1 VPRPTVALLVTAYFF
16 GSHAD
21 VLGTRMIEGY
31 EWRGEALVEP
41 RVRVASMYLEQPE
54 GAPLR
59 AGQDLRPDIG
69 VGIARRNGVPL
80 FPTVGEAIGLGK
92 GGVAVDGVVIIGEHG
107 DYEDNE
113 YGQKLY
119 PRRRLFDA
127 AVATMV
133 GAGRTVPVFN
143 DKHLSYSVTDAH
155 AMVGTAH
162 RLGVPMLA
170 GSTIPLTWRLPT
182 ATEWPLGEPMTGAVT
197 VGYGDV
203 ESYGFHALE
212 GHQAHVERR
221 SGGERGVV
229 SVRAFNGAAARSA
242 CTDGLVD
249 PGLLTVALSRFDL
262 DPAARA
268 RAVAAVSDVFLCDH
282 ADGLSSA
289 VVICQGVIGNWA
301 SACRGPRHEMSCQM
315 WLPGARPGLPSDH
328 FAFLARQ
335 IESLV
340 LTGQSPYPT
349 ERTLLTTCILD
360 VAMRSRHAGGL
371 RLSDPGLAVAY
382 EPVAHVPDTGVHS
395 RYPEPVRTS
404 AATTG

>member
-1 VPRPTVALLVTAYFF
+1 MPRPTVALLVTSYFF

-21 VLGTRMIEGY
+21 VLGTRLIEGY
-31 EWRGEALVEP
+31 EWAGEAVAQP
-41 RVRVASMYLEQPE
+41 RVRVASMYLEQPD

-59 AGQDLRPDIG
+59 AGQELRPDIG
-69 VGIARRNGVPL
+69 VGIAKRCGVPL
-80 FPTVGEAIGLGK
+80 FPTVGEAIGLGQ
-92 GGVAVDGVVIIGEHG
+92 GGVAVDGVLIIGEHG

-127 AVATMV
+127 TFATMV
-133 GAGRTVPVFN
+133 AAGRTVPVFN
-143 DKHLSYSVTDAH
+143 DKHLGYSVSDAQSI
-155 AMVGTAH
+155 VGTAR
-162 RLGVPMLA
+162 RLGVPMVA

-182 ATEWPLGEPMTGAVT
+182 ATEWPLGEPMTESVT

-221 SGGERGVV
+221 SGGETGVA
-229 SVRAFNGAAARSA
+229 SVRALTDEAARSA
-242 CTDGLVD
+242 CRDGTVD
-249 PGLLTVALSRFDL
+249 ARLLTAALSRFDL
-262 DPAARA
+262 DEQGRA
-268 RAVAAVSDVFLCDH
+268 KAVDAVRDVFLIDY
-282 ADGLSSA
+282 ADGLVSS
-289 VVICQGVIGNWA
+289 VVICRDVIGNWA

-340 LTGQSPYPT
+340 LTGQSPYPI

-360 VAMRSRHAGGL
+360 AAMRSRHAGSAAV
-371 RLSDPGLAVAY
+371 SDPGLAVTY
-382 EPVAHVPDTGVHS
+382 TPVADVPDTGVQS
-395 RYPEPVRTS
+395 RYPEPVRLAS
-404 AATTG
+404 PPA

>member
-1 VPRPTVALLVTAYFF
+1 MPRPTVALLVTAYFF

-31 EWRGEALVEP
+31 EWDGTALLEP
-41 RVRVASMYLEQPE
+41 RVRVASMYLEQPG

-59 AGQDLRPDIG
+59 AGQELRPDIG

-80 FPTVGEAIGLGK
+80 FPTVGEAIGLGQ

-133 GAGRTVPVFN
+133 GGGRTVPIFN
-143 DKHLSYSVTDAH
+143 DKHLSYSLTDAH
-155 AMVGTAH
+155 AMVDTAR
-162 RLGVPMLA
+162 RLGVPMAA
-170 GSTIPLTWRLPT
+170 GSTIPLTWRLPV
-182 ATEWPLGEPMTGAVT
+182 ATEWPLGEPMTAAVT

-221 SGGERGVV
+221 SGGETGVA
-229 SVRAFNGAAARSA
+229 SVRCLTGDAARSA
-242 CTDGLVD
+242 CVDGTVD
-249 PGLLTVALSRFDL
+249 TGLLAEALSRFDL
-262 DPAARA
+262 DAAGRTSA
-268 RAVAAVSDVFLCDH
+268 IEAVSDIFLIDH
-282 ADGLSSA
+282 VDGLSST
-289 VVICQGVIGNWA
+289 VVMCRDVIGNWA
-301 SACRGPRHEMSCQM
+301 SACRGPQHQMSCQM

-340 LTGQSPYPT
+340 LTGRSPYPI
-349 ERTLLTTCILD
+349 ERTLLTTGILD
-360 VAMRSRHAGGL
+360 MAMRSRHAGGVAI
-371 RLSDPGLAVAY
+371 SDPGLAVTY
-382 EPVAHVPDTGVHS
+382 EPVAHVPDTGVQS
-395 RYPEPVRTS
+395 RYPVPVRRP
-404 AATTG
+404 APAPA

>member
-1 VPRPTVALLVTAYFF
+1 MARPTVALLVTAYFF

-31 EWRGEALVEP
+31 EWDGEALAQP
-41 RVRVASMYLEQPE
+41 RVRVASMYLEQPA

-59 AGQDLRPDIG
+59 AGQEMLPDIG
-69 VGIARRNGVPL
+69 VGIAERSGVPL
-80 FPTVGEAIGLGK
+80 YPTVGEAIGLGQ

-143 DKHLSYSVTDAH
+143 DKHLGYSVTDAR
-155 AMVGTAH
+155 AIVGTAS
-162 RLGVPMLA
+162 RLGVPMVA

-182 ATEWPLGEPMTGAVT
+182 GTEWPLGEPMTAAVT

-221 SGGERGVV
+221 SGGETGVA
-229 SVRAFNGAAARSA
+229 SVRALTGDAARSA
-242 CTDGLVD
+242 CADGTVD
-249 PGLLTVALSRFDL
+249 AGLLTAALSRFDL
-262 DPAARA
+262 DPAGRA
-268 RAVAAVSDVFLCDH
+268 RAVEAVADVFLIDYT
-282 ADGLSSA
+282 DGLTSA
-289 VVICQGVIGNWA
+289 VVICRDVIGNWA

-335 IESLV
+335 IETLV
-340 LTGQSPYPT
+340 LTGQSPYPI

-360 VAMRSRHAGGL
+360 VAMRSRHAGGIAV
-371 RLSDPGLAVAY
+371 SNPALAVTYA
-382 EPVAHVPDTGVHS
+382 PVADVPDTGVQS
-395 RYPEPVRTS
+395 RYPEPVRWS
-404 AATTG
+404 APPA